1 MLLKRRYFMG
11 KVQETNNIDNDNE
24 NPERIYNDNDIV
36 KEVE

>member
-1 MLLKRRYFMG
+1 MG
-11 KVQETNNIDNDNE
+11 KVQETSNIDNDNE